1 MQHSIFRSLLQTGTI
16 TAHNTSFT
24 PRYSHF
30 TVIWAFLGLFG
41 RFFFGF
47 RGHFVWSKTDP
58 LFLFDFS
65 METWFER
72 VVICRAETYSTQ
84 RYYRKSR
91 HSRAHSVLLP
101 KVRLLDR
108 RETETQGEGAKK
120 NGVGEKRSTGHWR
133 AYFPT
138 LAILFCFV
146 LYTPSVMTSFPRF
159 SFLLFTFFSRFVAP
173 PPSFIPAFRLPS
185 RARVFRLHQCLFWL
199 LLLFFFQCS
208 SSSFSKQARRLRSIH
223 SRLTRKK

>member
-1 MQHSIFRSLLQTGTI
+1 
-16 TAHNTSFT
+16 
-24 PRYSHF
+24 
-30 TVIWAFLGLFG
+30 
-41 RFFFGF
+41 
-47 RGHFVWSKTDP
+47 
-58 LFLFDFS
+58 

-173 PPSFIPAFRLPS
+173 PLVLFRPFVYRLV
-185 RARVFRLHQCLFWL
+185 RVFFVFTSVCFGCCFFFSFSVL
-199 LLLFFFQCS
+199 LLLFLN
-208 SSSFSKQARRLRSIH
+208 KQGACVPFILVSLGRSDGV
-223 SRLTRKK
+223 TRAKRVSWPIYGIGGV